1 MCLISMYHTFLFS
14 TCVGLLFCFG
24 ELCRFKV
31 LDSMVISG
39 STLLPYYLSFSTT
52 WYGTCCIKSFSK
64 CKIIFS
70 KIFLWPFG
78 ISLFISID
86 TCKGKTAY
94 SWISPNPV

>member
-1 MCLISMYHTFLFS
+1 VCLISMYHTFLFS

-64 CKIIFS
+64 CKIVFS
-70 KIFLWPFG
+70 DMSCGSFE
-78 ISLFISID
+78 ISFFVRYLQ
-86 TCKGKTAY
+86 G
-94 SWISPNPV
+94 